1 MLPGVKAIAEC
12 GENGTG
18 RVTDL
23 IVAVIKDVSE
33 VTIEVPGAEF
43 TNKGEGG
50 LTLPTFES

>member
-1 MLPGVKAIAEC
+1 MPGVEAKAIKP
-12 GENGTG
+12 ENGTG

-23 IVAVIKDVSE
+23 NVAVIKDVSV
-33 VTIEVPGAEF
+33 VTEEVPGAVL